1 MVLEA
6 VEAVEVEA
14 VEVVVSL
21 EADSSVLPI
30 LLVSPEPFYSGYHV
44 SYILC
49 FLYCP
54 KAYSAI
60 KTS

>member
-1 MVLEA
+1 MV

-14 VEVVVSL
+14 VSVVVAL
-21 EADSSVLPI
+21 EADSSVMPI

-44 SYILC
+44 SSYILC
-49 FLYCP
+49 ILYCP

-60 KTS
+60 KSS